1 MRETPYPWQI
11 ITDKNLFYLGWYDS
25 IPHNTQFHLH
35 WHDEYEIFLFIEGD
49 AKYIVE
55 EKTYTLSPYDIIIIR
70 KHEMHRIQHNSSA
83 RYKRCVLMISPKFFQ
98 QYACPDY
105 EAQFLNTSVGNKIP
119 GEIVRSNGL
128 YDAFLRYRHYTE
140 NRHVPDDSPLL
151 RSVVTEILYL
161 LNENTGF
168 SKSDFTK
175 GSMKSVLVF
184 LNNNYTDDISLDMLA
199 DKFYLSKHYL
209 CRAFHKATGLTVHE
223 YICSKRLALVR
234 ELRGNGMNLGE
245 AAMAAGFRDY
255 SSFYRAYVKQHGISP
270 KEGL

>member
-1 MRETPYPWQI
+1 M
-11 ITDKNLFYLGWYDS
+11 
-25 IPHNTQFHLH
+25 
-35 WHDEYEIFLFIEGD
+35 
-49 AKYIVE
+49 
-55 EKTYTLSPYDIIIIR
+55 
-70 KHEMHRIQHNSSA
+70 
-83 RYKRCVLMISPKFFQ
+83 
-98 QYACPDY
+98 
-105 EAQFLNTSVGNKIP
+105 
-119 GEIVRSNGL
+119 
-128 YDAFLRYRHYTE
+128 
-140 NRHVPDDSPLL
+140 PDDSPLL

-199 DKFYLSKHYL
+199 DKFFLSKHYL